1 MGICKSKSQ
10 KNSQTQFQ
18 SSPTLCITPIIN
30 QKNKNNKQKHKPK
43 KITFYDEQIVQK
55 EELSNK
61 KSYSPPPKLCF
72 CSTNQSSNKD
82 ILYGLT
88 RIPKER
94 QNQVAQA
101 IQSKQMLF
109 GRTQRFSNQ
118 TKKGQRDGFK
128 DSPLK
133 Q

>member
-1 MGICKSKSQ
+1 MGICKSKPS
-10 KNSQTQFQ
+10 KNSQPQFQ
-18 SSPTLCITPIIN
+18 SSPTVCITPIIN
-30 QKNKNNKQKHKPK
+30 QKNKNKKQNQKPK
-43 KITFYDEQIVQK
+43 KITFYEEVIIQK
-55 EELSNK
+55 EELSNQ

-72 CSTNQSSNKD
+72 CSSNQSSNKD
-82 ILYGLT
+82 FLLGLM

-101 IQSKQMLF
+101 IQSKQTLF
-109 GRTQRFSNQ
+109 GKTLRFSNS

-128 DSPLK
+128 DSPLR